1 MDLSLGSLRF
11 DLRAGIV
18 VALVA
23 LPLCLGIALASN
35 APLLSGLISGIIGG
49 LVVSVISGSHTS
61 VSGPAAGIAAVV
73 ASQISS
79 LGSFD
84 LFLGT
89 VVLAGIF
96 QILFGLMRTG
106 FIASFFPNCVIKGL
120 LAGIGI
126 LLILKQIPHLFG
138 EDSDPTGDF
147 AFSQINHETTFS
159 QILTLFSHIELGA
172 CFIGLLS
179 LAILLYGDHF
189 RLIKRLT
196 IPLPLFIVGL
206 GVLLNYLFIIF
217 FPQLAIGTSH
227 LVNLP
232 SLEEVQFKD
241 LWHSH
246 SIFSLIT
253 NKTALIGGLT
263 IAVIASLETL
273 LNLNAVDKLDP
284 RQRISPPNRE
294 LVAQG
299 VGNLICGFIGG
310 LPITS
315 VIVRSS
321 ANISAG
327 NASKW
332 SAFLHGILLTI
343 ATFGIPSLLNSIPL
357 SSLAAILVAT
367 GMKLANP
374 KLVKR
379 MKEEGYH
386 QLIPFLATIVGI
398 VFTDLLVG
406 IFIGLVCSIGFILYS
421 NYKRAFKVEID
432 NSSSRK
438 IVKIKLPVHVSFLA
452 KPSLQRSLDLIPHNS
467 LVQIDG
473 RQNEFI
479 DTDIQDLIIDFQEK
493 STKTKS
499 HEIELMGLSGLSKLS
514 KI

>member
-1 MDLSLGSLRF
+1 MEKSLGAIKF
-11 DLRAGIV
+11 DIRAGMV

-35 APLLSGLISGIIGG
+35 APLLSGLISGIVGG
-49 LVVSVISGSHTS
+49 IVVSLISGSNTS

-73 ASQISS
+73 AGQIA
-79 LGSFD
+79 LIGSFEV
-84 LFLGT
+84 FLGA
-89 VVLAGIF
+89 VVVAGIF

-106 FIASFFPNCVIKGL
+106 FLASFFPNCVIKGL

-147 AFSQINHETTFS
+147 AFSQINHETTFTQLLS
-159 QILTLFSHIELGA
+159 LFSHIELGA

-179 LAILLYGDHF
+179 LAILLYGDHS
-189 RLIKRLT
+189 RVLKRLP
-196 IPLPLFIVGL
+196 IPLPLFIVGI
-206 GVLLNYLFIIF
+206 GVLLNSFFIYF
-217 FPQLAIGTSH
+217 LPQLAVESSH

-232 SLEEVQFKD
+232 SLEGFSMGS

-246 SIFSLIT
+246 NLATIMTDKMVL
-253 NKTALIGGLT
+253 TAGLT

-284 RQRISPPNRE
+284 RQRSSPPNRE
-294 LVAQG
+294 LFAQG
-299 VGNLICGFIGG
+299 VGNVICGFLGG

-321 ANISAG
+321 VNIASG
-327 NASKW
+327 NYSRW
-332 SAFLHGILLTI
+332 SAFIHGILLTI
-343 ATFGIPSLLNSIPL
+343 ATFAIPSLLNCIPL
-357 SSLAAILVAT
+357 ASLAASLVAT
-367 GMKLANP
+367 RLKLANP
-374 KLVKR
+374 KLIIR

-386 QLIPFLATIVGI
+386 QLIPFLATIIGI
-398 VFTDLLVG
+398 VFTDLLIG

-432 NSSSRK
+432 HSSSRRV
-438 IVKIKLPVHVSFLA
+438 VKIKLPEHVSFLA

-493 STKTKS
+493 SAKTKS
-499 HEIELMGLSGLSKLS
+499 HDIEFMGLSSISKLS